1 MTLPVFTSLRGYQR
15 VSLRADLTAGL
26 LIVAIAIPLSMGMA
40 EVAGMP
46 PVAGLYACVLPMV
59 AYAALGSSRQLV
71 IALDA
76 STAMIVAVT
85 VAPLA
90 SGDPA
95 RYAALVAALTIVV
108 GIILL
113 AAGAVRMGVIAD
125 FLSEPVLLG
134 YQAGLALVVIAS
146 QLPRMLGITVDAS
159 TTLGRYRDSLLALD
173 QVDAWSLAIAV
184 GAFTTVLVLR
194 RWKRV
199 PGALIA
205 IGGAT
210 VVVAALGL
218 AADGVAVLG
227 PLPSGVPP
235 LGVPDIGLG
244 DLRDL
249 LPGAAAIA
257 LVAAADT
264 LVSSRAFAARN
275 GYEVD
280 ANRDLIGLGAA
291 NASAGLSGGI
301 TVSASAA
308 RTAVAESVGSRTQLA
323 GLTAAA
329 TMILVLV
336 FATGFLHD
344 VPVPAL
350 AAVVTAA
357 VLRLFEPAAMRTLWR
372 VRRTEFAIAIAAMA
386 GVALIG
392 VLEGVLIAMALSL
405 FDFLRRAS
413 HPHDAVLGVVKG
425 RAGFHDMGRVPA
437 TEPIEGVLL
446 FRFDAPLFYANA
458 QRFRTRI
465 RSLTRRRDLRLV
477 VLDASTVPDI
487 DVTAARMLGELRQ
500 ELGARGMR
508 FVIADAVGG
517 VVDLL
522 TGDELRP
529 RFDRNDLFDTIDE
542 ALRAGPVHRADPG
555 GRGEQHEPGNSDLC
569 RGATMSSHT
578 MIGNVSA
585 NAQQEGREFLPPR

>member
-1 MTLPVFTSLRGYQR
+1 VAGVLDDGTVSLPLFTSLRGYRRASFR
-15 VSLRADLTAGL
+15 VDLTAGL

-46 PVAGLYACVLPMV
+46 PIAGLYACVLPLV

-76 STAMIVAVT
+76 STAMIVAVA

-90 SGDPA
+90 GGDPV
-95 RYAALVAALTIVV
+95 RYAALVGGLTILA
-108 GIILL
+108 GSILL
-113 AAGAVRMGVIAD
+113 LAGTVRMGLLAD

-134 YQAGLALVVIAS
+134 YQAGLAIVVIAS
-146 QLPRMLGITVDAS
+146 QVPRMLGVTTDATTTV
-159 TTLGRYRDSLLALD
+159 GRYRESLLALD
-173 QVDAWSLAIAV
+173 RVNAWSIVIAV
-184 GAFTTVLVLR
+184 GAFMTMLVLR

-205 IGGAT
+205 IAGAT
-210 VVVAALGL
+210 AIVAVLDL
-218 AADGVAVLG
+218 AAEGVAVLG
-227 PLPSGVPP
+227 PLPSGIPP
-235 LGVPDIGLG
+235 LGLPDIGLG

-249 LPGAAAIA
+249 VPGAAAIA

-291 NASAGLSGGI
+291 NISAGVSGGI

-329 TMILVLV
+329 TMTLVLV
-336 FATGFLHD
+336 FATGFLRD

-357 VLRLFEPAAMRTLWR
+357 VLRLFEPAAMRTLWH

-392 VLEGVLIAMALSL
+392 VLEGVVIAMALSL
-405 FDFLRRAS
+405 FDFLQRTS
-413 HPHDAVLGVVKG
+413 HPHDAVLGVVPD
-425 RAGFHDMGRVPA
+425 RPGFHDMLRVPGTGA
-437 TEPIEGVLL
+437 IDGALV

-458 QRFRTRI
+458 QRFRSRV
-465 RSLTRRRDLRLV
+465 RSLTRRLDDLRLV
-477 VLDASTVPDI
+477 VLEASTIPDI

-500 ELGARGMR
+500 ELGARGVR
-508 FVIADAVGG
+508 LVVADAVGSVG
-517 VVDLL
+517 DLL
-522 TGDELRP
+522 VDDELGTG
-529 RFDRNDLFDTIDE
+529 FDRHDLFDTLEE
-542 ALRAGPVHRADPG
+542 ALQAGERPETIAAR
-555 GRGEQHEPGNSDLC
+555 
-569 RGATMSSHT
+569 
-578 MIGNVSA
+578 SA
-585 NAQQEGREFLPPR
+585 SG